1 MKTSSTKN
9 SLIIGISIVLGAS
22 LLSVGVSNAA
32 GSTIKA
38 CAKKSGG
45 AMRLID
51 SNKKCNKNERTLTW
65 GTRGAAGATGPA
77 GAKGETGATG
87 TTGAPGA
94 AGTNGNNGSNGSAG
108 ASGISYATYK
118 EIPGIGEL
126 STSPSPQTIGSL
138 TGLAS
143 GNYLLNASMDVS
155 DIDLTGSVECRFFIP
170 VSSDQFEASPLIE
183 VLFLTAD
190 DLQYQITADYAVKDL
205 PGGSYGEVIFHCYVS
220 GGAGQKVNYQKVYL
234 SATKV
239 DTLVRQ

>member
-22 LLSVGVSNAA
+22 LLSVGVSNAS

-65 GTRGAAGATGPA
+65 GARGAAGATGPA
-77 GAKGETGATG
+77 GT
-87 TTGAPGA
+87 
-94 AGTNGNNGSNGSAG
+94 AG

-126 STSPSPQTIGSL
+126 STSPAPQTIGSL

-183 VLFLTAD
+183 VLFLTAA

-205 PGGSYGEVIFHCYVS
+205 PGGTYDEVIFQCYVS
-220 GGAGQKVNYQKVYL
+220 GGAGQTVNYQKVYL

-239 DTLVRQ
+239 DTLIRQ